1 MFYFQLLRKRSR
13 RLRLHPGTLAESLW
27 IIMGSFS
34 FLRPFAISL
43 ILVTMQCKTPAL
55 SQSTVDE
62 IVHNKIGSSYS
73 TNYNRSKT
81 LGLFYQNLPAEK
93 NGTQNVKFIVVELS
107 SHKILEEGKYLN
119 GHVKWHD
126 DTSLEVLD
134 MPGVSK
140 KGQSTSDFKKVIYLK
155 DLTPEKP

>member
-1 MFYFQLLRKRSR
+1 
-13 RLRLHPGTLAESLW
+13 
-27 IIMGSFS
+27 MGSFS
-34 FLRPFAISL
+34 FLSPLAISL
-43 ILVTMQCKTPAL
+43 VLITMQCKTPAL

-62 IVHNKIGSSYS
+62 LVRSRIGSSYS
-73 TNYNRSKT
+73 TNYNPSKT
-81 LGLFYQNLPAEK
+81 LGLFYQNLPPDK
-93 NGTQNVKFIVVELS
+93 NGIQNVKFIVVEFS

-134 MPGVSK
+134 MPGISK

-155 DLTPEKP
+155 DLTTEKP